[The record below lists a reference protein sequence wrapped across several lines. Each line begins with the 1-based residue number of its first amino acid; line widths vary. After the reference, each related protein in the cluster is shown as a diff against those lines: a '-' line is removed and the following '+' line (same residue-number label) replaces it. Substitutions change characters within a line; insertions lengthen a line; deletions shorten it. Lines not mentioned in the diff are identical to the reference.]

1 VPIQLKS
8 IFSLIIF
15 TLIANSAFA
24 EVKPADGDSK
34 ELTPTQLYIKI
45 EPPFVVNVD
54 DGETLRFLQ
63 VNTELQFSDA
73 LAQPI
78 IEKHMPAIRHAMIM
92 LLSGQ
97 PAKEIKTPK
106 GKETLRMAALEKVQK
121 VMTDNTER
129 PVVEAIYFTGF
140 IIQ

>member
-1 VPIQLKS
+1 MKNLQKQLVG
-8 IFSLIIF
+8 IILLVSF
-15 TLIANSAFA
+15 TNGVFA
-24 EVKPADGDSK
+24 ESKPASGEN
-34 ELTPTQLYIKI
+34 ELTPTLLYIKL
-45 EPPFVVNVD
+45 EPPFVVNVE

-78 IEKHMPAIRHAMIM
+78 IEKHIPAIRHAMIM

-121 VMTDNTER
+121 VMTDNTEQ
-129 PVVEAIYFTGF
+129 PVVEALYFTGF